1 MTPDP
6 VFTQV
11 GTPSPFMTD
20 DRAGSGG
27 GGEGSTT
34 VYQQRAPHQQHTK
47 MSQERREVT

>member
-27 GGEGSTT
+27 GGGGGGGGREGSTT
-34 VYQQRAPHQQHTK
+34 VYLRRIPHQQ
-47 MSQERREVT
+47 